1 MLKMVICC
9 AGGMSSSI
17 LCRRVDEE
25 IENNNLQDKVSITY
39 SPFSYIKK
47 EWQSYDIALLCPH
60 QLHAAKRLCEKEEI
74 GIPLYIIPSQ
84 IYGTMNLR
92 DLLEDSIEIIKLFKE
107 NQENPTH
114 FPDEDYIELK
124 RNISHKRWLALQAK
138 LEKKKA
144 EESQR

>member
-1 MLKMVICC
+1 MLKLVICC

-25 IENNNLQDKVSITY
+25 IVRNELQDKVSITY

-47 EWQSYDIALLCPH
+47 EWQKYDIALLCPH
-60 QLHAAKRLCEKEEI
+60 QLHSAKRLCEKEEI

-92 DLLEDSIEIIKLFKE
+92 DLLEDAIDIMQIFKE
-107 NQENPTH
+107 NKENPSH
-114 FPDEDYIELK
+114 FPDENCIELK
-124 RNISHKRWLALQAK
+124 RNISHKRWLVLQAK
-138 LEKKKA
+138 LAKKKA
-144 EESQR
+144 EEV